1 MNEGFV
7 ATELGLSGSPG
18 MAEDVMA
25 ARDILIAEFT
35 GTAVHIAHVS
45 TAGSVRLIREAKAR
59 GIRVTAETAPH
70 YFTLTDEAVREFD
83 VNAKVNPPLRDI
95 EDVIAVREGL
105 RDGTIDV
112 IASDHAPHATTDKE
126 VEFDD
131 AAFGM
136 VGLET
141 SLGLSLKLV
150 ADGILTLD
158 QLIMKM
164 STAPARILRIPGGTL
179 KTGSMADMTVV
190 DPDAVWTV
198 DRTRFRSKGRNT
210 PFHGWDMKGKA
221 LMTIVSGEIR
231 HHEP

>member
-1 MNEGFV
+1 V
-7 ATELGLSGSPG
+7 AE
-18 MAEDVMA
+18 EVMA

-35 GTAVHIAHVS
+35 GTAIHIAHVS

-59 GIRVTAETAPH
+59 GVRVTAETAPH

-83 VNAKVNPPLRDI
+83 VHAKVNPPLRGA
-95 EDVIAVREGL
+95 EDVAAVREGL
-105 RDGTIDV
+105 RDGTIDI
-112 IASDHAPHATTDKE
+112 IASDHAPHAVTDKD

-150 ADGILTLD
+150 SDGILTLD

-179 KTGSMADMTVV
+179 KTGAVADVTVI
-190 DPDAVWTV
+190 DPAAVWTV

-221 LMTIVSGEIR
+221 FITIVGGEIR
-231 HHEP
+231 RQEG